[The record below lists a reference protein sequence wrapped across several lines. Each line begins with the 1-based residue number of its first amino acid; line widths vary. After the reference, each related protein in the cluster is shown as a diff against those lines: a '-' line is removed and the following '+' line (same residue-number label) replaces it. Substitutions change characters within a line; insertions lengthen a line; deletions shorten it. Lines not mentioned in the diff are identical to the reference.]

1 MRSVYWKCFGFPA
14 GTDGEVITKSK
25 IVCLLCKHV
34 ISYNRNTS
42 NLRMH
47 LMNKHPE
54 ELADLE
60 GTVHTKTLPNSKLS
74 KKKFA
79 RVKKEGNLYSTE
91 LGGTFVLND
100 HGNSPSSNVST
111 SNIDDYI
118 ESSVEKS
125 RLKKASL
132 KNSTSISEKQVTL
145 VVQGADGENCTI
157 EV

>member
-1 MRSVYWKCFGFPA
+1 
-14 GTDGEVITKSK
+14 
-25 IVCLLCKHV
+25 
-34 ISYNRNTS
+34 
-42 NLRMH
+42 
-47 LMNKHPE
+47 MNKHPE

-60 GTVHTKTLPNSKLS
+60 GTVHTKTSPNSKLL

-111 SNIDDYI
+111 SNIDDYN

-125 RLKKASL
+125 RLKKASI

>member
-1 MRSVYWKCFGFPA
+1 
-14 GTDGEVITKSK
+14 
-25 IVCLLCKHV
+25 
-34 ISYNRNTS
+34 
-42 NLRMH
+42 
-47 LMNKHPE
+47 MNKHPE

-60 GTVHTKTLPNSKLS
+60 GTTHIKTSPNSKGL

-100 HGNSPSSNVST
+100 HGNSPSSNVSM
-111 SNIDDYI
+111 SNIEDYN
-118 ESSVEKS
+118 ERSVEKS
-125 RLKKASL
+125 RLKKASN
-132 KNSTSISEKQVTL
+132 KNSTSAGEKQVTL